1 MPYDFFALAAAVC
14 WAFGGVLS
22 AEPSR
27 YLGAFAFTR
36 WRMLM
41 VAAMLWATTLA
52 LSGFQAMS
60 LTHFETMA
68 LSGLIGI
75 FVGDTALFS
84 AMNRL
89 GPRRSGILFSTNA
102 LFSVLLGFAAF
113 GERMAVQ
120 AVIGAGLTISG
131 VMIAIMFGQRKT
143 EDHAWESNH
152 GHPGIGI
159 ALGLLAA
166 LCQAIGTL
174 VAKPAMADGMD
185 PIVASAIR
193 VSVAGGVHVGLLLLG
208 IKVALP
214 TCRPNARVLAQTAAS
229 GLISMALGMTFLLLA
244 LKLGDVGMVSILSSV
259 TPILLLPLLWLY
271 LRRPPAR
278 GAWFG
283 AAITVAG
290 TALILSR

>member
-52 LSGFQAMS
+52 LSGFQTMS
-60 LTHFETMA
+60 LTHFATMA
-68 LSGLIGI
+68 LSGFIGI
-75 FVGDTALFS
+75 FIGDTALFS

-102 LFSVLLGFAAF
+102 LFSVLLGFAVF

-131 VMIAIMFGQRKT
+131 VMIAIMFGQHKT

-214 TCRPNARVLAQTAAS
+214 TCRPNVRVLAQTAAS

-244 LKLGDVGMVSILSSV
+244 LKLGDVGMVAILSSV

-283 AAITVAG
+283 AAITVVG